1 MITYLYKDPQGIIA
15 IATILS
21 VFATL
26 ILGFIAL
33 FKDDFLDWKNKPKI
47 KFGLSNKEPHVIQT
61 KDLIGNWIKY
71 FRMSIVNEGKTV
83 AKNCQIKLISVIS
96 EKEKLSSNIIEQ
108 DKLKWSSAPL
118 DMRYRHES
126 IPNDISQLVPIHRE
140 GMNLSPRGGWEFCD
154 LFQITTGNNLMFLS
168 SGGRTTSFK
177 DENYIVTLEIS
188 GENLKPRK
196 AKLRLL
202 NPISFEHIRID
213 WVKN

>member
-1 MITYLYKDPQGIIA
+1 MGIDA
-15 IATILS
+15 LTIATFLVVI
-21 VFATL
+21 V
-26 ILGFIAL
+26 AL
-33 FKDDFLDWKNKPKI
+33 FGKTFWDWWNKPKI
-47 KFGLSNKEPHVIQT
+47 KFVLSNKEPHIIQT
-61 KDLIGNWIKY
+61 RDLIGNWIKY
-71 FRMSIVNEGKTV
+71 FRMSIVNKGKTV

-96 EKEKLSSNIIEQ
+96 EKGNSSSNIIEQ

-118 DMRYRHES
+118 DMRYCQES
-126 IPNDISQLVPIHRE
+126 IQNDISQLVPIHRE

-196 AKLRLL
+196 AKLRLS

-213 WVKN
+213 WVKTSLIKKIFDLIFKKR